1 MKVDLEHQKS
11 QNKLLKEQLLKM
23 EQEEGELLAL
33 YLELR

>member
-23 EQEEGELLAL
+23 EQEEEELLAL